1 MKLLIEINGQL
12 PKVIDILSYNSNAV
26 QLAVTAGSLV
36 SAAIV
41 GMDLPEGNLT
51 LYVGTE
57 PDIRATGSRTKNGVV
72 FRYFVNS
79 EWRGQFRLFQGVLG
93 QSLMILA
100 CESGDCEV
108 RILAQIPVYVENDKQ
123 AEKYDAMVR
132 DLLSGR
138 RPHFICD
145 NFLWTMRWNHFS
157 LSWREGYASY
167 SDPEV
172 ELRAT
177 MRFLNRLQRPMRG
190 VFAHP
195 VVGLV
200 KRSGD
205 VRIARLRQVTLKVR
219 RRIERKMMRTGCE
232 DVGEVADLHVQA
244 SRPTLTYRHKAHRV
258 IFGMLELLAGRIAL
272 IREKVKDR
280 LVDVEANRDANILTL
295 PEHTDAAKRKKDSI
309 KADANERIV
318 GLRRLLEDADS
329 ALGKIR
335 QLKAHPLFLEN
346 GDALT
351 VFDVDECAFN
361 ATPSYLRVYQLILGF
376 CRTRFW
382 WISDNAASRYR
393 IPELSVSDAGESR
406 LQKKY
411 SVVYE
416 NWCYAKLI
424 DAFMELGLDF
434 VQGQEQ
440 RNRQGSYCEFKS
452 GLSVLKI
459 QHGGLLIKKKG
470 IKASDMF
477 RLRATYKN
485 NATPDIFLF
494 IEDFGAMRQKCIVI
508 DAKSDS
514 VVREHM
520 IKTRCDYACIERRV
534 AMGREEW
541 RPVDQS
547 WLFYSGEDVE
557 EGNACIEVPP
567 TPVTS
572 KRAGDGTEED
582 VDDHSS
588 DQYSWI
594 GNKGFSG
601 FPDPSDPVYHGH
613 VRVNVLSVATRDV
626 ILDFVRGQISM
637 LMC

>member
-1 MKLLIEINGQL
+1 MKLMIEIDGQS
-12 PKVIDILSYNSNAV
+12 PKVIDILSHDWNAV
-26 QLAVTAGSLV
+26 QLAVSAWDLV
-36 SAAIV
+36 SATII
-41 GMDLPEGNLT
+41 GSDLPEGNLS

-72 FRYFVNS
+72 FRYFANS

-100 CESGDCEV
+100 CESEDCEV

-123 AEKYDAMVR
+123 AVKYDAMVR

-145 NFLWTMRWNHFS
+145 NFLWTMRRNHFS
-157 LSWREGYASY
+157 LSWCEGYASY
-167 SDPEV
+167 NDPEV

-177 MRFLNRLQRPMRG
+177 MRFLNQLQRPLRG

-195 VVGLV
+195 IVGLA
-200 KRSGD
+200 KRVGQ
-205 VRIARLRQVTLKVR
+205 VRIARLQQVNLKVR
-219 RRIERKMMRTGCE
+219 RLIVRKMLRTGCE
-232 DVGEVADLHVQA
+232 DVGDLSDLHVQA
-244 SRPTLTYRHKAHRV
+244 SRLTLTYRHKSHRV
-258 IFGMLELLAGRIAL
+258 IFGMLELLSGRIAV
-272 IREKVKDR
+272 IREKIQDR
-280 LVDVEANRDANILTL
+280 LLDAVADRDTNILHL
-295 PEHTDAAKRKKDSI
+295 VEHTDAAKRKKDNM
-309 KADANERIV
+309 KAGANERIA
-318 GLRRLLEDADS
+318 GLMRLMKMSDS
-329 ALGKIR
+329 ALNKI
-335 QLKAHPLFLEN
+335 QQWKAHHLFAEN
-346 GDALT
+346 RDSLT
-351 VFDVDECAFN
+351 VFDVDESAFN
-361 ATPSYLRVYQLILGF
+361 ATLSYLRVYQLILGF

-382 WISDNAASRYR
+382 WVSDNTVSKYR
-393 IPELSVSDAGESR
+393 IPKLSVSNDGESR

-424 DAFMELGLDF
+424 DSFMELGLDF

-440 RNRQGSYCEFKS
+440 RNRQGSYCEFKI
-452 GLSVLKI
+452 GLSVIRI

-477 RLRATYKN
+477 RLRAPYKN

-520 IKTRCDYACIERRV
+520 IKTRCDYACIERRM
-534 AMGREEW
+534 AIGREEW
-541 RPVDQS
+541 QPIDQS

-572 KRAGDGTEED
+572 KRAGDRAEEE

-626 ILDFVRGQISM
+626 ILDFVRGQVSM
-637 LMC
+637 LTR